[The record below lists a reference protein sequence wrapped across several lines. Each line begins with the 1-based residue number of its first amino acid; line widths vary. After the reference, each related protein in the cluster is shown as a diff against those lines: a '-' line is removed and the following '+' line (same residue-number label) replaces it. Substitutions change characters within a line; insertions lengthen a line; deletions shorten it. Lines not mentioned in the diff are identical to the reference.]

1 MPDSRFDEVQAC
13 VFDAYGTLFDI
24 HSAAEAAR
32 DQLDE
37 KTRELSVIWR
47 ERQLQYT
54 WLQSLMGRHAD
65 FWEITGNALDYAM
78 KRVGLTDPALRSRL
92 MELYLQLSPFP
103 EVTDVLTRLR
113 ESGRKTAILSNGD
126 MSMLISAAKSAGI
139 YALLD
144 EILSVQ
150 SVGIFKPHPSVYQL
164 ATDRLKI
171 PAGQIAF
178 QSSNSWDAHGA
189 TSFGFLGVWVN
200 RGGQPPERL
209 PAEPQAEIRTL
220 AELPALFGI

>member
-1 MPDSRFDEVQAC
+1 MPDSRFDDVQAC

-24 HSAAEAAR
+24 HSPAEQAR
-32 DQLDE
+32 DELDD

-54 WLQSLMGRHAD
+54 WLHSLMGRHAD
-65 FWEITGNALDYAM
+65 FWRITGNALDYAM

-92 MELYLQLSPFP
+92 MELYLQLSSFP
-103 EVTDVLTRLR
+103 EVADTLTRIK

-126 MSMLISAAKSAGI
+126 VSMLISAAKSAGI
-139 YALLD
+139 YGLLD

-164 ATDRLKI
+164 ATDRLKV
-171 PAGQIAF
+171 PASQIAF
-178 QSSNSWDAHGA
+178 QSSNAWDVHGA
-189 TSFGFLGVWVN
+189 ASFGFLSVWVN
-200 RGGQPPERL
+200 RGGQPPEHL
-209 PAEPQAEIRTL
+209 PAEPQAEITTL
-220 AELPALFGI
+220 AELPELLGL